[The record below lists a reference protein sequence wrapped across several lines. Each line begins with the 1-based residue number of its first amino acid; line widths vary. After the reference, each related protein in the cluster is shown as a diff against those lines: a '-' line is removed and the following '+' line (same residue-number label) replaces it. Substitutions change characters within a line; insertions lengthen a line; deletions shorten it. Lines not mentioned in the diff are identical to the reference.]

1 MGRAR
6 KRLGDFGERLA
17 AAHLEARGYRIVD
30 RNFRC
35 RQGEVDIIAE
45 NGGCL
50 AFVEVRTRRGDS
62 MGTAVESL
70 TPLKGARLH
79 AVAETYCQR
88 NSDAPEERRV
98 DVIAVDLSPD
108 GRLLGIQH
116 IENAFSADELPE
128 LPRE

>member
-1 MGRAR
+1 MGRER

-17 AAHLEARGYRIVD
+17 AAHLEAHGYHIID

-45 NGGCL
+45 HGDCL

-62 MGTAVESL
+62 MGSAIESL

-88 NSDAPEERRV
+88 NVSVPEERRI
-98 DVIAVDLSPD
+98 DVIAIDLSPD
-108 GRLLGIQH
+108 G
-116 IENAFSADELPE
+116 AA
-128 LPRE
+128 